1 MCEKEIV
8 LEHFNGISTTYDEN
22 NKKVYWQLADNLLW
36 EIIKEYIPKDRQVTL
51 LELGAGTG
59 EWAYKILKEFD
70 NISCVL
76 VDFSNNMLNQAKEKL
91 KEFKNRVKIINS
103 DINDL
108 KLTEQFDIVLNI
120 YVLPFFKN
128 TNKLIEIVSSHLKS
142 GGISISVGEN
152 FYNGLALNILKGNTN
167 DVKNVIEKNVGSL
180 SQYVPKLHFDK
191 MNELVE
197 IHRKYDIIPIF
208 KCGYPVVSLIGV
220 EEALT
225 SDKNTISKIL
235 TDNYDY
241 IFNIEMQYIR
251 DKSLYNRG
259 KYICI
264 VGEKV

>member
-22 NKKVYWQLADNLLW
+22 NKKVYWKLADNLLW

-59 EWAYKILKEFD
+59 EWAYKILKEYD
-70 NISCVL
+70 DISYVL
-76 VDFSNNMLNQAKEKL
+76 VDFSDNMLNQAKEKL
-91 KEFKNRVKIINS
+91 KEFKNRVKVINL

-108 KLTEQFDIVLNI
+108 KLTEQFDIILSI

-128 TNKLIEIVSSHLKS
+128 ANKLLEIVSLHLKS
-142 GGISISVGEN
+142 GGISISAGEI
-152 FYNGLALNILKGNTN
+152 FYNSLALNILKGNTN
-167 DVKNVIEKNVGSL
+167 DVKNVIEKNTGSL
-180 SQYVPKLHFDK
+180 SQYVPKLHFNK
-191 MNELVE
+191 MDELVE
-197 IHRKYDIIPIF
+197 IHRKYDITPIF
-208 KCGYPVVSLIGV
+208 KCRYPVVSLIGV
-220 EEALT
+220 EEELT

-235 TDNYDY
+235 TDDYNY

-251 DKSLYNRG
+251 DESLYNLG